1 MLLVQQKKDAESRVS
16 RFFNEEENMT
26 KRKNITILPETEE
39 ILRFISGAKGRL
51 STGIEEL
58 VNAVMRMQWYSENI
72 NDFATVGLLVSRMI
86 DELGIRDIYNDRD
99 KKELQALRSA
109 IENAD
114 LFHAAAVDIPGE
126 GEANDGIDSEGEYY
140 PEDDYY
146 LPGPR

>member
-1 MLLVQQKKDAESRVS
+1 MYDNDSEEKKGEK
-16 RFFNEEENMT
+16 NMT
-26 KRKNITILPETEE
+26 ERRNITIMPCTEE
-39 ILRFISGAKGRL
+39 ILRWLPGAKGRL

-58 VNAVMRMQWYSENI
+58 VNAVLRLKWYSENI
-72 NDFATVGLLVSRMI
+72 KDNAVVGLLVSRMI

-99 KKELQALRSA
+99 QKELESLLSA

>member
-1 MLLVQQKKDAESRVS
+1 
-16 RFFNEEENMT
+16 MT

-99 KKELQALRSA
+99 KKELQALRST

>member
-1 MLLVQQKKDAESRVS
+1 
-16 RFFNEEENMT
+16 MT

-39 ILRFISGAKGRL
+39 ILRCITGAKGRL
-51 STGIEEL
+51 STGIKEL

-72 NDFATVGLLVSRMI
+72 NDFATVGILVSRMI